1 MPHAIRRRGLPR
13 CETLLGAVGAV
24 ALHALG
30 AWVVLEQPVTR
41 QPPAPVAV
49 LEASLLSAPAAPAAP
64 PSTPASPPIA
74 DAPPPP
80 AQPPAAT
87 QPAAVTR
94 QPAQARPAPAKP
106 ARTKP
111 APVET
116 TTEQP
121 APSQPRRP
129 RAVAPVAEP
138 SIAEPSTA
146 PPAATSPAATP
157 ATPAQPR
164 ATQQEVMAKP
174 PVTTP
179 RFDAAYLNN
188 PAPTYPPLSRRLGEQ
203 GRVLIRVYVDPN
215 GEPAQVEL
223 RQSSGHRRL
232 DAAAE
237 AAVRRWRFVPAR
249 RGQEPVGAWVLVPIA
264 FKLRS

>member
-1 MPHAIRRRGLPR
+1 MPHAIHRPGLPR
-13 CETLLGAVGAV
+13 CEMLLGAVGAV

-30 AWVVLEQPVTR
+30 AWVVLAQPATR

-49 LEASLLSAPAAPAAP
+49 LEASLLSA
-64 PSTPASPPIA
+64 SLPIP

-80 AQPPAAT
+80 AQPPAAML
-87 QPAAVTR
+87 PAAATR
-94 QPAQARPAPAKP
+94 QPAQARSAPAKP

-111 APVET
+111 APVKT

-121 APSQPRRP
+121 ALAQPHRP
-129 RAVAPVAEP
+129 RVAEPVAEP
-138 SIAEPSTA
+138 SIAKPSTA
-146 PPAATSPAATP
+146 PPVATSPAATS

-164 ATQQEVMAKP
+164 SKQQEVMAKP
-174 PVTTP
+174 PVTAP

-215 GEPAQVEL
+215 GEPAQVKL

-237 AAVRRWRFVPAR
+237 AAVRRWRFIPAR
-249 RGQEPVGAWVLVPIA
+249 RGQEPVGAWILVPIA